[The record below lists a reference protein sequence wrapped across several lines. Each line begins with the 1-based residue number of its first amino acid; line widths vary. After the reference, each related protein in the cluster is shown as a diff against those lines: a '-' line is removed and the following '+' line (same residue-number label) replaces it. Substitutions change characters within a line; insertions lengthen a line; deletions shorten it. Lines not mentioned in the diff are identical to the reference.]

1 MFCCSNC
8 FVDEDIKSIIES
20 HNKKGT
26 CDFCGCHDTF
36 VYDIEKNT
44 TITEL
49 FEPLLDIYT
58 PISRLPHNFPRKHTK
73 QLKSILHDDWNI
85 FSPDVDTI
93 KLITSLCV
101 DRYSDQ
107 PELFDTPI
115 GIPEI
120 QSSEYMEAHS
130 ILKGYEWA
138 DFDIGIKTKNRFHS
152 DFINTD
158 ELDFFLQYVVETYRK
173 EQKPPKQMYRSR
185 ICPNKKGFNA
195 SEMGAPPKHMAKDG
209 RVNPVGISVLYLA
222 NAEKTTL
229 HEVRATLY
237 DFITIGTFE
246 LQKDIRIINLSRLD
260 KISPS
265 LLTPNEFDLTEYAIN
280 LPHLKRIAL
289 EIAKPLRNANV
300 LEYLPTQYICD
311 FIRSRGYDGIEYN
324 STMHEGGVNL
334 AVFEPDVFKCTETKV
349 CEISRIDYEHKLYRG
364 DLH

>member
-26 CDFCGCHDTF
+26 CDFCGCHDAF
-36 VYDIEKNT
+36 VYEIEKNS
-44 TITEL
+44 TITAL
-49 FEPLLDIYT
+49 FDPLLDTYT
-58 PISRLPHNFPRKHTK
+58 PISLLPSDFPRQHTGL
-73 QLKSILHDDWNI
+73 LKDILYHDWKI
-85 FSPDVDTI
+85 FNLNPDVI
-93 KLITSLCV
+93 YKLITALCV

-115 GIPEI
+115 GILEI

-158 ELDFFLQYVVETYRK
+158 ELDFFLQYVVEIYRK
-173 EQKPPKQMYRSR
+173 EQNPPKQMYRSR
-185 ICPNKKGFNA
+185 ICPNREGFDP
-195 SEMGAPPKHMAKDG
+195 SERGAPPNHIAKDG
-209 RVNPVGISVLYLA
+209 RVNPVGISVLYLS

-229 HEVRATLY
+229 HEVRVTLY
-237 DFITIGTFE
+237 DFVTIGTFE
-246 LQKDIRIINLSRLD
+246 LQKDIQIINLSKLD
-260 KISPS
+260 QISPS

-324 STMHEGGVNL
+324 STMHKGGVNL
-334 AVFEPDVFKCTETKV
+334 AVFEPDVFKCTKTKV
-349 CEISRIDYEHKLYRG
+349 CEIYRIDYDHKEL
-364 DLH
+364 